1 MNASKPKRIGLI
13 GYGVIGGAIANAAR
27 NEGFAEVAY
36 VHGRDRAKA
45 AQAFPDVNFLE
56 DAVAVAGEDV
66 DLVVEAATADV
77 VSAIALDVLARRDM
91 LTFTMTAFADDD
103 FREAVR
109 EQCRKSGTRLYIPH
123 GGILA
128 LDGIND
134 GSTVIDEIKI
144 TTTKAPKNLGLED
157 LTTEGVIYD
166 GPTRAACTVFPRNV
180 NVHAC
185 IALCGIGFDRT
196 HSIIVADPKTTKMAH
211 VIEVKG
217 DGLEWRIEIAAVAG
231 SGVTGVYTPISG
243 VNTVRRIVKR
253 DYDIVLA

>member
-1 MNASKPKRIGLI
+1 MNSDNPKKIGLI

-27 NEGFAEVAY
+27 NDGFADVAF
-36 VHGRDRAKA
+36 VHGLDRGEA
-45 AQAFPDVNFLE
+45 AEALPGVPFLDE
-56 DAVAVAGEDV
+56 LSAVADQDV

-77 VSAIALDVLARRDM
+77 VSAIALDVLAKRDM
-91 LTFTMTAFADDD
+91 LTFTMTAFSNDD

-123 GGILA
+123 GGILS

-166 GPTRAACTVFPRNV
+166 GPTRAACDVFPRNV

-211 VIEVKG
+211 LIEVKG
-217 DGLEWRIEIAAVAG
+217 DGLEWRIEIAATAG
-231 SGVTGVYTPISG
+231 SGVTGVYTPVSG
-243 VNTVRRIVKR
+243 VNTVKR
-253 DYDIVLA
+253 VVSQDYDIVLA